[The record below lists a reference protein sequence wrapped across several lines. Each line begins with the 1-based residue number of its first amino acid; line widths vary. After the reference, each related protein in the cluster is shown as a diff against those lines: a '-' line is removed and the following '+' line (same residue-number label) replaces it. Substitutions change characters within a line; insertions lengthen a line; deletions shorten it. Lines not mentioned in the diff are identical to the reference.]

1 MDVSFSQIKIKDYK
15 DLEKWLCSDTWDY
28 FGKSKLT
35 PEDFNESMFFNEKT
49 KCFWVIGEDR
59 TKVGLIKIFDLNDP
73 TPLFDIRLKTE
84 FRSMGFGEKAV
95 KWIVDY
101 IFTTFKDKIRIE
113 AFTREDNLAMR
124 KILIKCG
131 FAKEAHHRKAWNS
144 DSGILFDAVG
154 YGILKD
160 DWQNKK
166 LTPVNW
172 KDLDFE

>member
-1 MDVSFSQIKIKDYK
+1 MDISFSQLKPKDFK
-15 DLEKWLCSDTWDY
+15 TLEKWLCADTWDY

-35 PEDFNESMFFNEKT
+35 PEDIKESTFFNEET
-49 KCFWVIGEDR
+49 KCFWVSNEEKV
-59 TKVGLIKIFDLNDP
+59 KVGFIKIFDLNDS

-84 FRSMGFGEKAV
+84 FRSLGFGEKAV

-101 IFTTFKDKIRIE
+101 IFTTFDKLRLE

-124 KILIKCG
+124 KILLKSG
-131 FAKEAHHRKAWNS
+131 FVKEAHHRKAWNS
-144 DSGILFDAVG
+144 DSGVLYDAVG
-154 YGILKD
+154 YCILKE